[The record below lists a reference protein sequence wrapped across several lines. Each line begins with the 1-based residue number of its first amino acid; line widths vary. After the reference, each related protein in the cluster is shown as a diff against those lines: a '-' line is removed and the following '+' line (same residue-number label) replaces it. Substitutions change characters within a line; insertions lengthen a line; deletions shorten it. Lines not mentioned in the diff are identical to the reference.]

1 MLMFRKSTK
10 KWVVTFM
17 VLDIFA
23 LICLIAFYVPVFGIR
38 DFLITNAM
46 PTMSHKYIARTFY
59 SNDTIKKV
67 LNSNKVIESGDST
80 DPSKIDFTKLV
91 DKGNY
96 SSIYEE
102 QVLKRDE
109 GNDLYKIIT
118 VEEDGYKAY
127 IAVIYDAKRVQ
138 LVSSSNSGKQKI
150 DEIAEENDAKVAIN
164 ASGYTYGNNR
174 TKIPSGAVIMD
185 GKIDSNIGKPYYGG
199 GIVGFNKDGVLMLI
213 NDTAEVAIDAG
224 MVQGMEFGPF
234 LIVNG
239 KMADIKGDGGW
250 GKAQRTAIAQRK
262 DGIVLFLV
270 SDGRQYSKG
279 ILGMSMKQI
288 ATLLLKYGAY
298 NASNLDGG
306 NSAIMY
312 ADGEYISTPSTQE
325 GDGGRNLPNAWI
337 VK

>member
-1 MLMFRKSTK
+1 MFRKSTK
-10 KWVVTFM
+10 KWVITFII
-17 VLDIFA
+17 LDIFA
-23 LICLIAFYVPVFGIR
+23 IICLITFYVPFFGIR

-59 SNDTIKKV
+59 SNKTIKEV
-67 LNSNKVIESGDST
+67 LNSNKVIELEDST
-80 DPSKIDFTKLV
+80 DPTKIDFTKLV
-91 DKGNY
+91 DTGHY

-102 QVLKRDE
+102 QVLKRDK

-127 IAVIYDAKRVQ
+127 IAVIYDSKRVH

-150 DEIAEENDAKVAIN
+150 DEIAEENNAKIAIN
-164 ASGYTYGNNR
+164 ASGYTYGKNY

-185 GKIDSNIGKPYYGG
+185 GRIASNVGKPYYGG
-199 GIVGFNKDGVLMLI
+199 GIVGFNEDGVLMLI
-213 NDTAEVAIDAG
+213 NDTATVAIKAG

-239 KMADIKGDGGW
+239 KMANIKGDGGW

-270 SDGRQYSKG
+270 SDGRQYNKG
-279 ILGMSMKQI
+279 IIGMSMKQI

-312 ADGEYISTPSTQE
+312 ANGKYISTPSTQE
-325 GDGGRNLPNAWI
+325 GDGGRHLPNAWI

>member
-1 MLMFRKSTK
+1 MFRKSTK
-10 KWVVTFM
+10 KWVITFII
-17 VLDIFA
+17 LDIFA
-23 LICLIAFYVPVFGIR
+23 IICLITFYVPFFGIR

-59 SNDTIKKV
+59 SNKTIKEV
-67 LNSNKVIESGDST
+67 LNSNKVIELEDST
-80 DPSKIDFTKLV
+80 DPTKIDFTKLV
-91 DKGNY
+91 DTGHY

-102 QVLKRDE
+102 QVLKRDK

-127 IAVIYDAKRVQ
+127 IAVIYDSKRVH

-150 DEIAEENDAKVAIN
+150 DEIAEENNAKIAIN
-164 ASGYTYGNNR
+164 ASGYTYGKNY

-185 GKIDSNIGKPYYGG
+185 GRIASNVGKPYYGG
-199 GIVGFNKDGVLMLI
+199 GIVGFNEDGVLMLI
-213 NDTAEVAIDAG
+213 NDTATAAINAG

-262 DGIVLFLV
+262 DGIVLLLV
-270 SDGRQYSKG
+270 SDGRQYNKG
-279 ILGMSMKQI
+279 IIGMSMKQI

-312 ADGEYISTPSTQE
+312 ANGKYISTPSTQE
-325 GDGGRNLPNAWI
+325 GDGGRHLPNAWI

>member
-1 MLMFRKSTK
+1 MFRKSTK
-10 KWVVTFM
+10 KWVITLII
-17 VLDIFA
+17 LDIFA
-23 LICLIAFYVPVFGIR
+23 IICLITFYVPFFGIR

-46 PTMSHKYIARTFY
+46 PTMSHKYLARTFY
-59 SNDTIKKV
+59 SNKTIKEV
-67 LNSNKVIESGDST
+67 LNSNKVIELEDST
-80 DPSKIDFTKLV
+80 DPTKIDFTKLV
-91 DKGNY
+91 DTGHY

-102 QVLKRDE
+102 QVLKRNKD
-109 GNDLYKIIT
+109 NDLYKIIT

-127 IAVIYDAKRVQ
+127 IAVIYDSKRVH

-164 ASGYTYGNNR
+164 ASGYTYGKNY

-185 GKIDSNIGKPYYGG
+185 GKIASNVGKPYYGG
-199 GIVGFNKDGVLMLI
+199 GIVGFNEDGVLMLI
-213 NDTAEVAIDAG
+213 NDTATTAINAG

-239 KMADIKGDGGW
+239 KMANIKGDGGW

-262 DGIVLFLV
+262 DGIVLLLV

-279 ILGMSMKQI
+279 VVGMSMKQI

-312 ADGEYISTPSTQE
+312 ANGKYISTPSTQE
-325 GDGGRNLPNAWI
+325 GDGGRHLPNAWI

>member
-1 MLMFRKSTK
+1 MFRKSTK
-10 KWVVTFM
+10 KWVITLII
-17 VLDIFA
+17 LDIFA
-23 LICLIAFYVPVFGIR
+23 IICLITFYVPFFGIR

-46 PTMSHKYIARTFY
+46 PTMSHKYLARTFY
-59 SNDTIKKV
+59 SNKTIKEV
-67 LNSNKVIESGDST
+67 LNSNKVIELEDST
-80 DPSKIDFTKLV
+80 DPTKIDFTKLV
-91 DKGNY
+91 DTGHY

-102 QVLKRDE
+102 QVLKRNKD
-109 GNDLYKIIT
+109 NDLYKIIT

-127 IAVIYDAKRVQ
+127 IAVIYDSKRVH
-138 LVSSSNSGKQKI
+138 LVNSSNSGKQKI

-164 ASGYTYGNNR
+164 ASGYTYGKNYP
-174 TKIPSGAVIMD
+174 KMPPGAVIMD
-185 GKIDSNIGKPYYGG
+185 GRIASNVGKPYYGG
-199 GIVGFNKDGVLMLI
+199 GIVGFNEDGVLMLI
-213 NDTAEVAIDAG
+213 NDTATAAINAG

-239 KMADIKGDGGW
+239 KMANIKGDGGW

-262 DGIVLFLV
+262 DGIVLLLV
-270 SDGRQYSKG
+270 SDGRQYNKG
-279 ILGMSMKQI
+279 IIGMSMKQI

-312 ADGEYISTPSTQE
+312 ANGKYISTPSTQE
-325 GDGGRNLPNAWI
+325 GDGGRHLPNAWI

>member
-1 MLMFRKSTK
+1 MFRKSTK
-10 KWVVTFM
+10 KWVITFII
-17 VLDIFA
+17 LDIFA
-23 LICLIAFYVPVFGIR
+23 IICLITFYVPFFGIR

-59 SNDTIKKV
+59 SNKTIKEV
-67 LNSNKVIESGDST
+67 LNSNKVIELEDST
-80 DPSKIDFTKLV
+80 DPTKIDFTKLV
-91 DKGNY
+91 DTGHY

-102 QVLKRDE
+102 QVLKRDK

-127 IAVIYDAKRVQ
+127 IAVIYDSKRVH

-150 DEIAEENDAKVAIN
+150 DEIAEENNAKIAIN
-164 ASGYTYGNNR
+164 ASGYTYGKNY

-185 GKIDSNIGKPYYGG
+185 GRIASNVGKPYYGG
-199 GIVGFNKDGVLMLI
+199 GIVGFNEDGVLMLI
-213 NDTAEVAIDAG
+213 NDTATVAIKAG

-262 DGIVLFLV
+262 DGIVLLLV
-270 SDGRQYSKG
+270 SDGRQYNKG
-279 ILGMSMKQI
+279 IIGMSMKQI

-298 NASNLDGG
+298 NASNFDGG

-312 ADGEYISTPSTQE
+312 ANGKYISTPSTQE
-325 GDGGRNLPNAWI
+325 GDGGRHLPNAWI

>member
-1 MLMFRKSTK
+1 MFRKSTK
-10 KWVVTFM
+10 KWVITFII
-17 VLDIFA
+17 LDIFA
-23 LICLIAFYVPVFGIR
+23 IICLITFYVPFFGIR

-59 SNDTIKKV
+59 SNKTIKEV
-67 LNSNKVIESGDST
+67 LNSNKVIELEDST
-80 DPSKIDFTKLV
+80 DPTKIDFTKLV
-91 DKGNY
+91 DTGHY

-102 QVLKRDE
+102 QVLKRDK

-127 IAVIYDAKRVQ
+127 IAVIYDSKRVH

-150 DEIAEENDAKVAIN
+150 DEIAEENNAKIAIN
-164 ASGYTYGNNR
+164 ASGYTYGKNY

-185 GKIDSNIGKPYYGG
+185 GRIASNVGKPYYGG
-199 GIVGFNKDGVLMLI
+199 GIVGFNEDGVLMLI
-213 NDTAEVAIDAG
+213 NDTATAAINAG

-239 KMADIKGDGGW
+239 KMANIKGDGGW

-270 SDGRQYSKG
+270 SDGRQYNKG
-279 ILGMSMKQI
+279 IIGMSMKQI

-312 ADGEYISTPSTQE
+312 ANGKYISTPSTQE
-325 GDGGRNLPNAWI
+325 GDGGRHLPNAWI

>member
-1 MLMFRKSTK
+1 MFRKSTK
-10 KWVVTFM
+10 KWVITFII
-17 VLDIFA
+17 LDIFA
-23 LICLIAFYVPVFGIR
+23 IICLITFYVPFFGIR

-59 SNDTIKKV
+59 SNKTIKEV
-67 LNSNKVIESGDST
+67 LNSNKVIELEDST
-80 DPSKIDFTKLV
+80 DPTKIDFTKLV
-91 DKGNY
+91 DTGHY

-102 QVLKRDE
+102 QVLKRDK

-127 IAVIYDAKRVQ
+127 IAVIYDAKRVH

-150 DEIAEENDAKVAIN
+150 DEIAEENNAKIAIN
-164 ASGYTYGNNR
+164 ASGYTYGKNY

-185 GKIDSNIGKPYYGG
+185 GRIASNVGKPYYGG
-199 GIVGFNKDGVLMLI
+199 GIVGFNEDGVLMLI
-213 NDTAEVAIDAG
+213 NDTATVAIKAG

-262 DGIVLFLV
+262 DGIVLLLV
-270 SDGRQYSKG
+270 SDGRQYNKG
-279 ILGMSMKQI
+279 IIGMSMKQI

-312 ADGEYISTPSTQE
+312 ANGKYISTPSTQE
-325 GDGGRNLPNAWI
+325 GDGGRHLPNAWI

>member
-1 MLMFRKSTK
+1 MFRKSTK
-10 KWVVTFM
+10 KWVITFII
-17 VLDIFA
+17 LDIFA
-23 LICLIAFYVPVFGIR
+23 IICLITFYVPFFGIR

-59 SNDTIKKV
+59 SNKTIKEV
-67 LNSNKVIESGDST
+67 LNSNKVIELEDST
-80 DPSKIDFTKLV
+80 DPTKIDFTKLV
-91 DKGNY
+91 DTGHY

-102 QVLKRDE
+102 QVLKRDK

-127 IAVIYDAKRVQ
+127 IAVIYDSKRVH

-150 DEIAEENDAKVAIN
+150 DEIAEENNAKIAIN
-164 ASGYTYGNNR
+164 ASGYTYGKNY

-185 GKIDSNIGKPYYGG
+185 GRIASNVGKPYYGG
-199 GIVGFNKDGVLMLI
+199 GIVGFNEDGVLMLI
-213 NDTAEVAIDAG
+213 NDTATAAIKAG

-239 KMADIKGDGGW
+239 KMANIKGDGGW

-270 SDGRQYSKG
+270 SDARQYNKG
-279 ILGMSMKQI
+279 IIGMSMKQI

-312 ADGEYISTPSTQE
+312 ANGKYISTPSTQE
-325 GDGGRNLPNAWI
+325 GDGGRHLPNAWI

>member
-1 MLMFRKSTK
+1 MFRKSTK
-10 KWVVTFM
+10 KWVITFII
-17 VLDIFA
+17 LDIFA
-23 LICLIAFYVPVFGIR
+23 IICLITFYVPFFGIR

-59 SNDTIKKV
+59 SNKTIKEV
-67 LNSNKVIESGDST
+67 LNSNKVIELEDST
-80 DPSKIDFTKLV
+80 DPTKIDFTKLV
-91 DKGNY
+91 DTGHY

-102 QVLKRDE
+102 QVLKRDK

-127 IAVIYDAKRVQ
+127 IAVIYDSKRVH

-150 DEIAEENDAKVAIN
+150 DEIAEENNAKIAIN
-164 ASGYTYGNNR
+164 ASGYTYGKNY

-185 GKIDSNIGKPYYGG
+185 GRIASNVGKPYYGG
-199 GIVGFNKDGVLMLI
+199 GIVGFNEDGVLMLI
-213 NDTAEVAIDAG
+213 NDTATVAIKAG
-224 MVQGMEFGPF
+224 MVPGMEFGPF

-239 KMADIKGDGGW
+239 KMANIKGDGGW

-270 SDGRQYSKG
+270 SDGRQYNKG
-279 ILGMSMKQI
+279 IIGMSMKQI

-312 ADGEYISTPSTQE
+312 ANGKYISTPSTQE
-325 GDGGRNLPNAWI
+325 GDGGRHLPNAWI

>member
-1 MLMFRKSTK
+1 MFRKSTK
-10 KWVVTFM
+10 KWVITFII
-17 VLDIFA
+17 LDIFA
-23 LICLIAFYVPVFGIR
+23 IICLITFYVPFFGIR

-59 SNDTIKKV
+59 SNKTIKEV
-67 LNSNKVIESGDST
+67 LNSNKVIELEDST
-80 DPSKIDFTKLV
+80 DPTKIDFTKLV
-91 DKGNY
+91 DTGHY

-102 QVLKRDE
+102 QVLKRDK

-127 IAVIYDAKRVQ
+127 IAVIYDSKRVH

-150 DEIAEENDAKVAIN
+150 DEIAEENNAKIAIN
-164 ASGYTYGNNR
+164 ASGYTYGKNY

-185 GKIDSNIGKPYYGG
+185 GRIASNVGKPYYGG
-199 GIVGFNKDGVLMLI
+199 GIVGFNEDGVLMLI
-213 NDTAEVAIDAG
+213 NDTATVAINAG

-262 DGIVLFLV
+262 DGIVLLLV
-270 SDGRQYSKG
+270 SDGRQYNKG
-279 ILGMSMKQI
+279 IIGMSMKQI

-312 ADGEYISTPSTQE
+312 ANGKYISTPSTQE
-325 GDGGRNLPNAWI
+325 GDGGRHLPNAWI

>member
-1 MLMFRKSTK
+1 MFRKSTK
-10 KWVVTFM
+10 KWVITFII
-17 VLDIFA
+17 LDIFA
-23 LICLIAFYVPVFGIR
+23 IICLITFYVPFFGIR

-59 SNDTIKKV
+59 SNKTIKEV
-67 LNSNKVIESGDST
+67 LNSNKVIELEDST
-80 DPSKIDFTKLV
+80 DPTKIDFTKLV
-91 DKGNY
+91 DTGHY

-102 QVLKRDE
+102 QVLKRDK

-127 IAVIYDAKRVQ
+127 IAVIYDAKRVH

-150 DEIAEENDAKVAIN
+150 DEIAEENNAKIAIN
-164 ASGYTYGNNR
+164 ASGYTYGKNY

-185 GKIDSNIGKPYYGG
+185 GRIASNVGKPYYGG
-199 GIVGFNKDGVLMLI
+199 GIVGFNEDGVLMLI
-213 NDTAEVAIDAG
+213 NDTATAAINAG

-262 DGIVLFLV
+262 DGIVLLLV
-270 SDGRQYSKG
+270 SDGRQYNKG
-279 ILGMSMKQI
+279 IIGMSMKQI

-312 ADGEYISTPSTQE
+312 ANGKYISTPSTQE
-325 GDGGRNLPNAWI
+325 GDGGRHLPNAWI

>member
-1 MLMFRKSTK
+1 MFRKSTK
-10 KWVVTFM
+10 KWVITFII
-17 VLDIFA
+17 LDIFA
-23 LICLIAFYVPVFGIR
+23 IICLITFYVPFFGIR

-59 SNDTIKKV
+59 SNKTIKEV
-67 LNSNKVIESGDST
+67 LNSNKVIELEDST
-80 DPSKIDFTKLV
+80 DPTKIDFTKLV
-91 DKGNY
+91 DTGHY

-102 QVLKRDE
+102 QVLKRE
-109 GNDLYKIIT
+109 KGNDLYKIIT

-127 IAVIYDAKRVQ
+127 IAVIYDAKRVH

-150 DEIAEENDAKVAIN
+150 DEIAEENNAKIAIN
-164 ASGYTYGNNR
+164 ASGYTYGKNY

-185 GKIDSNIGKPYYGG
+185 GRIASNVGKPYYGG
-199 GIVGFNKDGVLMLI
+199 GIVGFNEDGVLMLI
-213 NDTAEVAIDAG
+213 NDTATAAINAG

-239 KMADIKGDGGW
+239 KMANIKGDGGW

-270 SDGRQYSKG
+270 SDGRQYNKG
-279 ILGMSMKQI
+279 IIGMSMKQI

-312 ADGEYISTPSTQE
+312 ANGKYISTPSTQE
-325 GDGGRNLPNAWI
+325 GDGGRHLPNAWI

>member
-1 MLMFRKSTK
+1 MFRKSTK
-10 KWVVTFM
+10 KWVITFII
-17 VLDIFA
+17 LDIFA
-23 LICLIAFYVPVFGIR
+23 IICLITFYVPFFGIR

-59 SNDTIKKV
+59 SNKTIKEV
-67 LNSNKVIESGDST
+67 LNSNKVIELEDST
-80 DPSKIDFTKLV
+80 DPTKIDFTKLV
-91 DKGNY
+91 DTGHY

-102 QVLKRDE
+102 QVLKRDK

-127 IAVIYDAKRVQ
+127 IAVIYDAKRVH

-150 DEIAEENDAKVAIN
+150 DEIAEENNAKIAIN
-164 ASGYTYGNNR
+164 ASGYTYGKNY

-185 GKIDSNIGKPYYGG
+185 GRIASNVGKPYYGG
-199 GIVGFNKDGVLMLI
+199 GIVGFNEDGVLMLI
-213 NDTAEVAIDAG
+213 NDTATVAIKAG

-239 KMADIKGDGGW
+239 KMANIKGDGGW

-270 SDGRQYSKG
+270 SDGRQYNKG
-279 ILGMSMKQI
+279 IIGMSMKQI

-312 ADGEYISTPSTQE
+312 ANGKYISTPSTQE
-325 GDGGRNLPNAWI
+325 GDGGRHLPNAWI

>member
-1 MLMFRKSTK
+1 MFRKSTK
-10 KWVVTFM
+10 KWVITFII
-17 VLDIFA
+17 LDIFA
-23 LICLIAFYVPVFGIR
+23 IICLITFYVPFFGIR

-59 SNDTIKKV
+59 SNKTIKEV
-67 LNSNKVIESGDST
+67 LNSNKVIELEDST
-80 DPSKIDFTKLV
+80 DPTKIDFTKLV
-91 DKGNY
+91 DTGHY

-102 QVLKRDE
+102 QVLKRDK

-127 IAVIYDAKRVQ
+127 IAVIYDAKRVH

-150 DEIAEENDAKVAIN
+150 DEIAEENNAKIAIN
-164 ASGYTYGNNR
+164 ASGYTYGKNY
-174 TKIPSGAVIMD
+174 TKIPSGAVIID
-185 GKIDSNIGKPYYGG
+185 GKIASNVGKPYYGG
-199 GIVGFNKDGVLMLI
+199 GIVGFNEDGVLMLI
-213 NDTAEVAIDAG
+213 NDTATVAIKAG

-239 KMADIKGDGGW
+239 KMANIKGDGGW

-270 SDGRQYSKG
+270 SDGRQYNKG
-279 ILGMSMKQI
+279 IIGMSMKQI

-312 ADGEYISTPSTQE
+312 ANGKYISTPSTQE
-325 GDGGRNLPNAWI
+325 GDGGRHLPNAWI

>member
-1 MLMFRKSTK
+1 MFRKSTK
-10 KWVVTFM
+10 KWVITFII
-17 VLDIFA
+17 LDIFA
-23 LICLIAFYVPVFGIR
+23 IICLITFYVPFFGIR

-59 SNDTIKKV
+59 SNKTIKEV
-67 LNSNKVIESGDST
+67 LNSNKVIELEDST
-80 DPSKIDFTKLV
+80 DPTKIDFTKLV
-91 DKGNY
+91 DTGHY

-102 QVLKRDE
+102 QVLKRDK

-127 IAVIYDAKRVQ
+127 IAVIYDAKRVH

-150 DEIAEENDAKVAIN
+150 DEIAEENNAKIAIN
-164 ASGYTYGNNR
+164 ASGYTYGKNY

-185 GKIDSNIGKPYYGG
+185 GRIASNVGKPYYGG
-199 GIVGFNKDGVLMLI
+199 GIVGFNEDGVLMLI
-213 NDTAEVAIDAG
+213 NDTATVAINAG

-262 DGIVLFLV
+262 DGIVLLLV
-270 SDGRQYSKG
+270 SDGRQYNKG
-279 ILGMSMKQI
+279 IIGMSMKQI

-312 ADGEYISTPSTQE
+312 ANGKYISTPSTQE
-325 GDGGRNLPNAWI
+325 GDGGRHLPNAWI

>member
-1 MLMFRKSTK
+1 MFRKSTK
-10 KWVVTFM
+10 KWVITFII
-17 VLDIFA
+17 LDIFA
-23 LICLIAFYVPVFGIR
+23 IICLITFYVPFFGIR

-59 SNDTIKKV
+59 SNKTIKEV
-67 LNSNKVIESGDST
+67 LNSNKVIELEDST
-80 DPSKIDFTKLV
+80 DPTKIDFTKLV
-91 DKGNY
+91 DTGHY

-102 QVLKRDE
+102 QVLKRDK

-127 IAVIYDAKRVQ
+127 IAVIYDAKRVH

-150 DEIAEENDAKVAIN
+150 DEIAEENNAKIAIN
-164 ASGYTYGNNR
+164 ASGYTYGKNY

-185 GKIDSNIGKPYYGG
+185 GRIASNVGKPYYGG
-199 GIVGFNKDGVLMLI
+199 GIVGFNEDGVLMLI
-213 NDTAEVAIDAG
+213 NDTATVAIKAG

-239 KMADIKGDGGW
+239 KMANIKGDGGW

-262 DGIVLFLV
+262 DGIVLLLV
-270 SDGRQYSKG
+270 SDGRQYNKG
-279 ILGMSMKQI
+279 IIGMSMKQI

-312 ADGEYISTPSTQE
+312 ANGKYISTPSTQE
-325 GDGGRNLPNAWI
+325 GDGGRHLPNAWI

>member
-1 MLMFRKSTK
+1 MFRKSTK
-10 KWVVTFM
+10 KWVITFII
-17 VLDIFA
+17 LDIFA
-23 LICLIAFYVPVFGIR
+23 IICLITFYVPFFGIR

-59 SNDTIKKV
+59 SNKTIKEV
-67 LNSNKVIESGDST
+67 LNSNKVIELEDST
-80 DPSKIDFTKLV
+80 DPTKIDFTKLV
-91 DKGNY
+91 DTGHY

-102 QVLKRDE
+102 QVLKRDK

-127 IAVIYDAKRVQ
+127 IAVIYDSKRVH

-150 DEIAEENDAKVAIN
+150 DEIAEENNAKIAIN
-164 ASGYTYGNNR
+164 ASGYTYGKNY

-185 GKIDSNIGKPYYGG
+185 GRIASNVGKPYYGG
-199 GIVGFNKDGVLMLI
+199 GIVGFNEDGVLMLI
-213 NDTAEVAIDAG
+213 NDTATAAIKAG

-239 KMADIKGDGGW
+239 KMANIKGDGGW

-270 SDGRQYSKG
+270 SDGRQYNKG
-279 ILGMSMKQI
+279 IIGMSMKQI

-306 NSAIMY
+306 NSTIMY
-312 ADGEYISTPSTQE
+312 ANGKYISTPSTQE
-325 GDGGRNLPNAWI
+325 GDGGRHLPNAWI

>member
-1 MLMFRKSTK
+1 MFRKSTK
-10 KWVVTFM
+10 KWVITLII
-17 VLDIFA
+17 LDIFA
-23 LICLIAFYVPVFGIR
+23 IICLITFYVPFFGIR

-46 PTMSHKYIARTFY
+46 PTMSHKYLARTFY
-59 SNDTIKKV
+59 SNKTIKEV
-67 LNSNKVIESGDST
+67 LNSNKVIELEDST
-80 DPSKIDFTKLV
+80 DPTKIDFTKLV
-91 DKGNY
+91 DTGHY

-102 QVLKRDE
+102 QVLKRDK

-127 IAVIYDAKRVQ
+127 IAVIYDSKRVH

-150 DEIAEENDAKVAIN
+150 DEIAEENNAKIAIN
-164 ASGYTYGNNR
+164 ASGYTYGKNY

-185 GKIDSNIGKPYYGG
+185 GRIASNVGKPYYGG
-199 GIVGFNKDGVLMLI
+199 GIVGFNEDGVLMLI
-213 NDTAEVAIDAG
+213 NDTATAAIKAG

-239 KMADIKGDGGW
+239 KMANIKGDGGW

-270 SDGRQYSKG
+270 SDGRQYNKG
-279 ILGMSMKQI
+279 IIGMSMKQI

-306 NSAIMY
+306 NSTIMY
-312 ADGEYISTPSTQE
+312 ANGKYISTPSTQE
-325 GDGGRNLPNAWI
+325 GDGGRHLPNAWI

>member
-1 MLMFRKSTK
+1 MFRKSTK
-10 KWVVTFM
+10 KWVITFII
-17 VLDIFA
+17 LDIFA
-23 LICLIAFYVPVFGIR
+23 IICLITFYVPFFGIR

-59 SNDTIKKV
+59 SNKTIKEV
-67 LNSNKVIESGDST
+67 LNSNKVIELEDST
-80 DPSKIDFTKLV
+80 DPTKIDFTKLV
-91 DKGNY
+91 DTGHY

-102 QVLKRDE
+102 QVLKRDK

-127 IAVIYDAKRVQ
+127 IAVIYDAKRVH

-150 DEIAEENDAKVAIN
+150 DEIAEENNAKIAIN
-164 ASGYTYGNNR
+164 ASGYTYGKNY
-174 TKIPSGAVIMD
+174 TKIPSGAVIID
-185 GKIDSNIGKPYYGG
+185 GKIASNVGKPYYGG
-199 GIVGFNKDGVLMLI
+199 GIVGFNEDGVLMLI
-213 NDTAEVAIDAG
+213 NDTATVAIKAG

-239 KMADIKGDGGW
+239 KMANIKGDGGW

-262 DGIVLFLV
+262 DGIVLLLV
-270 SDGRQYSKG
+270 SDGRQYNKG
-279 ILGMSMKQI
+279 IIGMSMKQI

-312 ADGEYISTPSTQE
+312 ANGKYISTPSTQE
-325 GDGGRNLPNAWI
+325 GDGGRHLPNAWI

>member
-1 MLMFRKSTK
+1 MFRKSTK
-10 KWVVTFM
+10 KWVITFII
-17 VLDIFA
+17 LDIFA
-23 LICLIAFYVPVFGIR
+23 IICLITFYVPFFGIR

-59 SNDTIKKV
+59 SNKTIKEV
-67 LNSNKVIESGDST
+67 LNSNKVIELEDST
-80 DPSKIDFTKLV
+80 DPTKIDFTKLV
-91 DKGNY
+91 DTGHY

-102 QVLKRDE
+102 QVLKRE
-109 GNDLYKIIT
+109 KGNDLYKIIT

-127 IAVIYDAKRVQ
+127 IAVIYDSKRVH

-150 DEIAEENDAKVAIN
+150 DEIAEENNAKIAIN
-164 ASGYTYGNNR
+164 ASGYTYGKNY

-185 GKIDSNIGKPYYGG
+185 GRIASNVGKPYYGG
-199 GIVGFNKDGVLMLI
+199 GIVGFNEDGVLMLI
-213 NDTAEVAIDAG
+213 NDTATAAINAG

-239 KMADIKGDGGW
+239 KMANIKGDGGW

-262 DGIVLFLV
+262 DGIVLLLV
-270 SDGRQYSKG
+270 SDGRQYNKG
-279 ILGMSMKQI
+279 IIGMSMKQI

-312 ADGEYISTPSTQE
+312 ANGKYISTPSTQE
-325 GDGGRNLPNAWI
+325 GDGGRHLPNAWI

>member
-1 MLMFRKSTK
+1 MFRKSTK
-10 KWVVTFM
+10 KWVITFII
-17 VLDIFA
+17 LDIFA
-23 LICLIAFYVPVFGIR
+23 IICLITFYVPFFGIR

-46 PTMSHKYIARTFY
+46 PTMSHKYIARTIY
-59 SNDTIKKV
+59 SNKTIKEV
-67 LNSNKVIESGDST
+67 LNSNKVIELEDST
-80 DPSKIDFTKLV
+80 DPTKIDFTKLV
-91 DKGNY
+91 DTGHY

-102 QVLKRDE
+102 QVLKRDK

-127 IAVIYDAKRVQ
+127 IAVIYDSKRVH

-150 DEIAEENDAKVAIN
+150 DEIAEENNAKIAIN
-164 ASGYTYGNNR
+164 ASGYTYGKNY

-185 GKIDSNIGKPYYGG
+185 GRIASNVGKPYYGG
-199 GIVGFNKDGVLMLI
+199 GIVGFNEDGVLMLI
-213 NDTAEVAIDAG
+213 NDTATVAIKAG

-262 DGIVLFLV
+262 DGIVLLLV
-270 SDGRQYSKG
+270 SDGRQYNKG
-279 ILGMSMKQI
+279 IIGMSMKQI

-312 ADGEYISTPSTQE
+312 ANGKYISTPSTQE
-325 GDGGRNLPNAWI
+325 GDGGRHLPNAWI

>member
-1 MLMFRKSTK
+1 MFRKSTK
-10 KWVVTFM
+10 KWVITFM
-17 VLDIFA
+17 ILDIFA
-23 LICLIAFYVPVFGIR
+23 IICLITFYVPFFGIR

-46 PTMSHKYIARTFY
+46 PTMSHKYLARTFY
-59 SNDTIKKV
+59 SNKTIKEV
-67 LNSNKVIESGDST
+67 LNSNKVIEIEDST
-80 DPSKIDFTKLV
+80 DPTKIDFTKLV
-91 DKGNY
+91 DTGHY

-102 QVLKRDE
+102 QVLKRNKD
-109 GNDLYKIIT
+109 NDLYKIIT

-127 IAVIYDAKRVQ
+127 IAVIYDSKRVH

-164 ASGYTYGNNR
+164 ASGYVFGKNR
-174 TKIPSGAVIMD
+174 TKIPVGTVIINGHLISD
-185 GKIDSNIGKPYYGG
+185 KGETGYGG
-199 GIVGFNKDGVLMLI
+199 GIVGFNKDGILMLTD
-213 NDTAEVAIDAG
+213 DTPENAIKKGIVDA
-224 MVQGMEFGPF
+224 MEFGPF

-262 DGIVLFLV
+262 DGIVLLLV
-270 SDGRQYSKG
+270 SDGRQYNKG
-279 ILGMSMKQI
+279 IIGMSMKQI

-312 ADGEYISTPSTQE
+312 ANGKYISTPSTQE
-325 GDGGRNLPNAWI
+325 GDGGRHLPNAWI

>member
-1 MLMFRKSTK
+1 MFRKSTK
-10 KWVVTFM
+10 KWVITFII
-17 VLDIFA
+17 LDIFA
-23 LICLIAFYVPVFGIR
+23 IICLITFYVPFFGIR

-59 SNDTIKKV
+59 SNKTIKEV
-67 LNSNKVIESGDST
+67 LNSNKVIELEDST
-80 DPSKIDFTKLV
+80 DPTKIDFTKLV
-91 DKGNY
+91 DTGHY

-102 QVLKRDE
+102 QVLKRDK

-127 IAVIYDAKRVQ
+127 IAVIYDAKRVH

-150 DEIAEENDAKVAIN
+150 DEIAEENNAKIDIN
-164 ASGYTYGNNR
+164 ASVYTYGKNY

-185 GKIDSNIGKPYYGG
+185 GRIASNVGKPYYGG
-199 GIVGFNKDGVLMLI
+199 GIVGFNEDGVLMLI
-213 NDTAEVAIDAG
+213 NDTATVAIKAG

-239 KMADIKGDGGW
+239 KMANIKGDGGW

-262 DGIVLFLV
+262 DGIVLLLV
-270 SDGRQYSKG
+270 SDGRQYNKG
-279 ILGMSMKQI
+279 IIGMSMKQI

-312 ADGEYISTPSTQE
+312 ANGKYISTPSTQE
-325 GDGGRNLPNAWI
+325 GDGGRHLPNAWI

>member
-1 MLMFRKSTK
+1 MFRKSTK
-10 KWVVTFM
+10 KWVITFII
-17 VLDIFA
+17 LDIFA
-23 LICLIAFYVPVFGIR
+23 IICLITFYVPFFGIR

-46 PTMSHKYIARTFY
+46 PTMSHKYLARTFY
-59 SNDTIKKV
+59 SNKTIKEV
-67 LNSNKVIESGDST
+67 LNSNKVIELEDST
-80 DPSKIDFTKLV
+80 DPTKIDFTKLV
-91 DKGNY
+91 DTGHY

-102 QVLKRDE
+102 QVLKRDK

-127 IAVIYDAKRVQ
+127 IAVIYDAKRVH

-150 DEIAEENDAKVAIN
+150 DEIAEENNAKIAIN
-164 ASGYTYGNNR
+164 ASGYTYGKNY

-185 GKIDSNIGKPYYGG
+185 GRIASNVGKPYYGG
-199 GIVGFNKDGVLMLI
+199 GIVGFNEDGVLMLI
-213 NDTAEVAIDAG
+213 NDTATVAIKAG

-239 KMADIKGDGGW
+239 KMANIKGDGGW

-270 SDGRQYSKG
+270 SDGRQYNKG
-279 ILGMSMKQI
+279 IIGMSMKQI

-312 ADGEYISTPSTQE
+312 ANGKYISTPSTQE
-325 GDGGRNLPNAWI
+325 GDGGRHLPNAWI

>member
-1 MLMFRKSTK
+1 MFRKSTK
-10 KWVVTFM
+10 KWVITFII
-17 VLDIFA
+17 LDIFA
-23 LICLIAFYVPVFGIR
+23 IICLITFYVPFFGIR

-46 PTMSHKYIARTFY
+46 PTMSHKYLARTFY
-59 SNDTIKKV
+59 SNKTIKEV
-67 LNSNKVIESGDST
+67 LNSNKVIELEDST
-80 DPSKIDFTKLV
+80 DPTKIDFTKLV
-91 DKGNY
+91 DTGHY

-102 QVLKRDE
+102 QVLKRDK

-127 IAVIYDAKRVQ
+127 IAVIYDSKRVH

-150 DEIAEENDAKVAIN
+150 DEIAEENNAKIAIN
-164 ASGYTYGNNR
+164 ASGYTYGKNY

-185 GKIDSNIGKPYYGG
+185 GRIASNVGKPYYGG
-199 GIVGFNKDGVLMLI
+199 GIVGFNEDGVLMLI
-213 NDTAEVAIDAG
+213 NDTATAAIKAG

-239 KMADIKGDGGW
+239 KMANIKGDGGW

-270 SDGRQYSKG
+270 SDGRQYNKG
-279 ILGMSMKQI
+279 IIGMSMKQI

-306 NSAIMY
+306 NSTIMY
-312 ADGEYISTPSTQE
+312 ANGKYISTPSTQE
-325 GDGGRNLPNAWI
+325 GDGGRHLPNAWI

>member
-1 MLMFRKSTK
+1 MFRKSTK
-10 KWVVTFM
+10 KWVITLII
-17 VLDIFA
+17 LDIFA
-23 LICLIAFYVPVFGIR
+23 IICLITFYVPFFGIR

-59 SNDTIKKV
+59 SNKTIKEV
-67 LNSNKVIESGDST
+67 LNSNKVIELEDST
-80 DPSKIDFTKLV
+80 DPTKIDFTKLV
-91 DKGNY
+91 DTGHY

-102 QVLKRDE
+102 QVLKRDK

-127 IAVIYDAKRVQ
+127 IAVIYDAKRVH

-150 DEIAEENDAKVAIN
+150 DEIAEENNAKIAIN
-164 ASGYTYGNNR
+164 ASGYTYGKNY
-174 TKIPSGAVIMD
+174 TKIPSGAVIID
-185 GKIDSNIGKPYYGG
+185 GKIASNVGKPYYGG
-199 GIVGFNKDGVLMLI
+199 GIVGFNEDGVLMLI
-213 NDTAEVAIDAG
+213 NDTATVAIKAG

-239 KMADIKGDGGW
+239 KMANIKGDGGW

-270 SDGRQYSKG
+270 SDGRQYNKG
-279 ILGMSMKQI
+279 IIGMSMKQI

-312 ADGEYISTPSTQE
+312 ANGKYISTPSTQE
-325 GDGGRNLPNAWI
+325 GDGGRHLPNAWI

>member
-1 MLMFRKSTK
+1 MFRKSTK
-10 KWVVTFM
+10 KWVITFII
-17 VLDIFA
+17 LDIFA
-23 LICLIAFYVPVFGIR
+23 IICLITFYVPFFGIR

-59 SNDTIKKV
+59 SNKTIKEV
-67 LNSNKVIESGDST
+67 LNSNKVIEIEDST
-80 DPSKIDFTKLV
+80 DPTKIDFTKLV
-91 DKGNY
+91 DTGHY

-102 QVLKRDE
+102 QVLKRDK

-127 IAVIYDAKRVQ
+127 IAVIYDSKRVH

-150 DEIAEENDAKVAIN
+150 DEIAEENNAKIAIN
-164 ASGYTYGNNR
+164 ASGYTYGKNY

-185 GKIDSNIGKPYYGG
+185 GRIASNVGKPYYGG
-199 GIVGFNKDGVLMLI
+199 GIVGFNEDGVLMLI
-213 NDTAEVAIDAG
+213 NDTATAAINAG

-239 KMADIKGDGGW
+239 KMANIKGDGGW

-262 DGIVLFLV
+262 DGIVLLLV
-270 SDGRQYSKG
+270 SDGRQYNKG
-279 ILGMSMKQI
+279 IIGMSMKQI

-312 ADGEYISTPSTQE
+312 ANGKYISTPSTQE
-325 GDGGRNLPNAWI
+325 GDGGRHLPNAWI

>member
-1 MLMFRKSTK
+1 MFRKSTK
-10 KWVVTFM
+10 KWVITFII
-17 VLDIFA
+17 LDIFA
-23 LICLIAFYVPVFGIR
+23 IICLITFYVPFFGIR

-59 SNDTIKKV
+59 SNKTIKEV
-67 LNSNKVIESGDST
+67 LNSNKVIELEDST
-80 DPSKIDFTKLV
+80 DPTKIDFTKLV
-91 DKGNY
+91 DTGHY

-102 QVLKRDE
+102 QVLKRDK

-127 IAVIYDAKRVQ
+127 IAVIYDAKRVH

-150 DEIAEENDAKVAIN
+150 DEIAEENNAKIAIN
-164 ASGYTYGNNR
+164 ASGYTYGKNY

-185 GKIDSNIGKPYYGG
+185 GRIASNVGKPYYGG
-199 GIVGFNKDGVLMLI
+199 GIVGFNEDGVLMLI
-213 NDTAEVAIDAG
+213 NDTATAAINAG

-239 KMADIKGDGGW
+239 KMANIKGDGGW

-262 DGIVLFLV
+262 DGIVLLLV
-270 SDGRQYSKG
+270 SDGRQYNKG
-279 ILGMSMKQI
+279 IIGMSMKQI

-312 ADGEYISTPSTQE
+312 ANGKYISTPSTQE
-325 GDGGRNLPNAWI
+325 GDGGRHLPNAWI

>member
-1 MLMFRKSTK
+1 MFRKSTK
-10 KWVVTFM
+10 KWVITFII
-17 VLDIFA
+17 LDIFA
-23 LICLIAFYVPVFGIR
+23 IICLITFYVPFFGIR

-59 SNDTIKKV
+59 SNKTIKEV
-67 LNSNKVIESGDST
+67 LNSNKVIELEDST
-80 DPSKIDFTKLV
+80 DPTKIDFTKLV
-91 DKGNY
+91 DTGHY

-102 QVLKRDE
+102 QVLKRNKD
-109 GNDLYKIIT
+109 NDLYKIIT

-127 IAVIYDAKRVQ
+127 IAVIYDAKRVH

-150 DEIAEENDAKVAIN
+150 DEIAEENNAKIAIN
-164 ASGYTYGNNR
+164 ASGYTYGKNY

-185 GKIDSNIGKPYYGG
+185 GRIASNVGKPYYGG
-199 GIVGFNKDGVLMLI
+199 GIVGFNEDGVLMLI
-213 NDTAEVAIDAG
+213 NDTATVAIKAG

-239 KMADIKGDGGW
+239 KMANIKGDGGW

-270 SDGRQYSKG
+270 SDGRQYNKG
-279 ILGMSMKQI
+279 IIGMSMKQI

-312 ADGEYISTPSTQE
+312 ANGKYISTPSTQE
-325 GDGGRNLPNAWI
+325 GDGGRHLPNAWI